1 MRKKVKK
8 SNKAKRQT
16 YTMELTNASD
26 MTLMLLRIAAKV
38 RKARLKITK
47 TKQPRKQNFYFFM
60 LQQKRKILAF
70 FVVVKKNK
78 YFQPP
83 FFRKIFK
90 KYYIFFKN
98 IQKSNSKL
106 KLVIIIPKKAF
117 IL

>member
-47 TKQPRKQNFYFFM
+47 TKQPRKQNFYYFYSTI
-60 LQQKRKILAF
+60 KAKILRF
-70 FVVVKKNK
+70 FCSGKKEQV
-78 YFQPP
+78 FLAP

>member
-60 LQQKRKILAF
+60 LQQKCKILRF
-70 FVVVKKNK
+70 CCSGKKEQV
-78 YFQPP
+78 FLTP
-83 FFRKIFK
+83 FFRKILK
-90 KYYIFFKN
+90 KYYIFF
-98 IQKSNSKL
+98 
-106 KLVIIIPKKAF
+106 
-117 IL
+117 

>member
-47 TKQPRKQNFYFFM
+47 TKQPRKQNFYFFI

-83 FFRKIFK
+83 FLEKSLK
-90 KYYIFFKN
+90 NTIFF
-98 IQKSNSKL
+98 L
-106 KLVIIIPKKAF
+106 KTYKKVIVN
-117 IL
+117 

>member
-26 MTLMLLRIAAKV
+26 MTLMLLRIAATV

-60 LQQKRKILAF
+60 LQQKPKFYAF

-83 FFRKIFK
+83 FLE
-90 KYYIFFKN
+90 KYLKNTIFF
-98 IQKSNSKL
+98 L
-106 KLVIIIPKKAF
+106 KTYKKVIVN
-117 IL
+117 

>member
-47 TKQPRKQNFYFFM
+47 TKQPRKQNFYFFYATTKVQNFALL
-60 LQQKRKILAF
+60 LQW
-70 FVVVKKNK
+70 
-78 YFQPP
+78 
-83 FFRKIFK
+83 
-90 KYYIFFKN
+90 
-98 IQKSNSKL
+98 
-106 KLVIIIPKKAF
+106 
-117 IL
+117 